1 MNLNDEFNEESDEIW
16 RFIILDVILIGISL
30 EIKRPVWCLKVK
42 AVLC

>member
-16 RFIILDVILIGISL
+16 RFIILDVIRIAISL
-30 EIKRPVWCLKVK
+30 EMKRPVWCLKVK